1 MIVDADQRGEAAFRD
16 RVFDVCIAGTG
27 PAGITLARRLA
38 AKRISVALLE
48 EGDLDLD
55 ARSQELYEGTIVGRD
70 YFPLD
75 VTRLRYCGG
84 SSNHWGGWSR
94 PLDAHDFEPNP
105 YNPLSGWPIARTDLD
120 PYADETATILDLN
133 QPPDRA
139 LDFFG
144 GDTGG
149 FVPIFFRFSPPTR
162 FGEKYK
168 DEIAASERISLCLN
182 ANLVDLVLD
191 DSRGAIGEAKVQSYG
206 STNPF
211 GVRARYFVVA
221 LGGIENPRFLLNANR
236 QRPAGLGNEHD
247 LVGRYFLEHL
257 HVAVGPMVLRRAQPN
272 MLIYTPSPQMMAD
285 EGLLNFGF
293 RLTPVFPPPPGS
305 DAEKALDP
313 ARASPLTDLVAAQ
326 LAGTPINCPGRTGE
340 ALLVGEQALN
350 PESRVMLGEERDAF
364 GLRRAALKWTLSD
377 VDFHTLRTATV
388 RLASLMAYRDVGRV
402 KVKDWLLSD
411 DPNPDLSFDDLQGGN
426 HHMGTTRMSDDPKT
440 GVVDRNCRVHSVE
453 NLYMGGSSVFATAGH
468 ANPTYNIVQLA
479 LRLGDHI
486 AGLLG
491 KA

>member
-48 EGDLDLD
+48 GGDLDLD

-133 QPPDRA
+133 QPPGRA

-182 ANLVDLVLD
+182 ANLVDIVLD

-257 HVAVGPMVLRRAQPN
+257 HVPVGPMVLRRAQPN

-293 RLTPVFPPPPGS
+293 RLTPVFPPPPAATRRRLS
-305 DAEKALDP
+305 IPP
-313 ARASPLTDLVAAQ
+313 AP
-326 LAGTPINCPGRTGE
+326 
-340 ALLVGEQALN
+340 
-350 PESRVMLGEERDAF
+350 
-364 GLRRAALKWTLSD
+364 
-377 VDFHTLRTATV
+377 V
-388 RLASLMAYRDVGRV
+388 R
-402 KVKDWLLSD
+402 
-411 DPNPDLSFDDLQGGN
+411 
-426 HHMGTTRMSDDPKT
+426 
-440 GVVDRNCRVHSVE
+440 
-453 NLYMGGSSVFATAGH
+453 
-468 ANPTYNIVQLA
+468 
-479 LRLGDHI
+479 
-486 AGLLG
+486 
-491 KA
+491 